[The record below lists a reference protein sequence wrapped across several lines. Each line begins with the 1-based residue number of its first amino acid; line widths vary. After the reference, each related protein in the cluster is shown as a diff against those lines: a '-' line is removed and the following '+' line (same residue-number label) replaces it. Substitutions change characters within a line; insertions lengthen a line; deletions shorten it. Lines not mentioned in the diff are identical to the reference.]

1 MNVDNNNL
9 LAIFDE
15 EIEVISTR
23 YQFEEIEENDSISM
37 SGGGGGGGGGGGR

>member
-1 MNVDNNNL
+1 MDVDNYKL

-23 YQFEEIEENDSISM
+23 YQFEEIEENNSTSM